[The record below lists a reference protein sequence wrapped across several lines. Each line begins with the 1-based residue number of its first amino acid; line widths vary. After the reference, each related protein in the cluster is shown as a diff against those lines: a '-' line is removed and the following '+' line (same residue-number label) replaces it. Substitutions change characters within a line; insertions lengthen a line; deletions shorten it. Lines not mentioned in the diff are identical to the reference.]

1 MSLASPSIN
10 FLITLLGFA
19 ILIGFFGGRLGKKI
33 FKAPQVVGFIIIG
46 LLLGESFLG
55 IFNEQTLNSLDMI
68 SSFALAF
75 IGFAIGGE
83 MSIAVFKKLGKSIL
97 TITIL
102 ESLGAF
108 LFVTVAVY
116 AFTQKLTVA
125 LLFGA
130 LASATAPAATVD
142 VLREYESSGP
152 LTTTLYAVVGLD
164 DAAAIII
171 YAFSTVMI
179 KTLLAHQNISSALHL
194 LEGPLLEIG
203 RSLFLG
209 ILVGAILAYTIKKIH
224 DREALMILGIGSIV
238 LCTGL
243 ASMFHSSLILSN
255 MAMGAT
261 VININKRTEIFDV
274 VQRITP
280 PIFVLFFILA
290 GARLQISLL
299 AKLGLIGLA
308 YIINRVLGKSIGTWV
323 GGRVSNAP
331 ESVRKYLGFCLLSQA
346 GVAIGLSIQALSDF
360 QPYGAAG
367 RELGLLAINV
377 IAGTTLIFQ
386 VIGPPFTKWAIF
398 KANEVPEE
406 KRELR

>member
-1 MSLASPSIN
+1 MLTAASLDIN
-10 FLITLLGFA
+10 TLITLLGLA
-19 ILIGFFGGRLGKKI
+19 IVVGFFGGRFGRKF

-55 IFNEQTLNSLDMI
+55 FFSEQALNRLDLI
-68 SSFALAF
+68 SWFALAL

-83 MSIAVFKKLGKSIL
+83 MSIAVFKRLGKSIF

-102 ESLGAF
+102 ESFGAF
-108 LFVTVAVY
+108 LAVTVAIY
-116 AFTQKLTVA
+116 IFTQRLPVA

-164 DAAAIII
+164 DATAIII
-171 YAFSTVMI
+171 YAFATMMI
-179 KTLLAHQNISSALHL
+179 KGLLVRESMPPALSL
-194 LEGPLLEIG
+194 LEAPLLEIG
-203 RSLFLG
+203 RSLFIG
-209 ILVGAILAYTIKKIH
+209 IMIGVLLSFVIKRVH

-243 ASMFHSSLILSN
+243 ALTFHSSLILSN
-255 MAMGAT
+255 MALGAT
-261 VININKRTEIFDV
+261 VINLTKRTEVFDV

-280 PIFVLFFILA
+280 PVFVLFFILV
-290 GARLQISLL
+290 GARLQTSLL

-308 YIINRVLGKSIGTWV
+308 YIINRVAGKSIGTWF
-323 GGRVSNAP
+323 GGRISNAP
-331 ESVRKYLGFCLLSQA
+331 ETVRKYLGFCLLSQA
-346 GVAIGLSIQALSDF
+346 GVAIGLSMQALRDF
-360 QPYGAAG
+360 QAYGAAG

-386 VIGPPFTKWAIF
+386 ILGPPFTKWAIF
-398 KANEVPEE
+398 KADEVPEE
-406 KRELR
+406 KR

>member
-1 MSLASPSIN
+1 MSLDSPNVNI
-10 FLITLLGFA
+10 LITLLGLA
-19 ILIGFFGGRLGKKI
+19 ILVGFFGGRFGKKF
-33 FKAPQVVGFIIIG
+33 FKSPQVVGFIIIG
-46 LLLGESFLG
+46 LLLGESFFG
-55 IFNEQTLNSLDMI
+55 IFREQTLNRLDLI

-83 MSIAVFKKLGKSIL
+83 MSIAVFKKLGKSIFA
-97 TITIL
+97 ITIL

-108 LFVTVAVY
+108 LFVTIAVY
-116 AFTQKLTVA
+116 VFTQKLTVA

-164 DAAAIII
+164 DAAAIMI
-171 YAFSTVMI
+171 YAFATVMI
-179 KTLLAHQNISSALHL
+179 KTLLSHENISSIFHL
-194 LEGPLLEIG
+194 IGGPFLEIG
-203 RSLFLG
+203 RSLLIG
-209 ILVGAILAYTIKKIH
+209 ILVGAALAYTIKKIH
-224 DREALMILGIGSIV
+224 DREALMIMGVGSIV

-243 ASMFHSSLILSN
+243 AMTLHSSLILSN

-261 VININKRTEIFDV
+261 IINLTNRTEIFDV

-280 PIFVLFFILA
+280 PIYVLFFILA

-308 YIINRVLGKSIGTWV
+308 YIINRVVGKSVGTWI
-323 GGRVSNAP
+323 GGRISDAP
-331 ESVRKYLGFCLLSQA
+331 ETVRKYLGFCLLSQA
-346 GVAIGLSIQALSDF
+346 GVAIGLSIQSLHDF
-360 QPYGAAG
+360 QAYGAAG

-386 VIGPPFTKWAIF
+386 IIGPPFTKWAIF
-398 KANEVPEE
+398 KANEVPIQ
-406 KRELR
+406 KRGG

>member
-10 FLITLLGFA
+10 FLLTLLGIA
-19 ILIGFFGGRLGKKI
+19 ILIGFFGGKLGKKF

-46 LLLGESFLG
+46 LILGESFLG
-55 IFNEQTLNSLDMI
+55 IFKEQTLNSLDMI

-83 MSIAVFKKLGKSIL
+83 MAIAVFKKLGKSIF

-108 LFVTVAVY
+108 LFVTIAIY

-164 DAAAIII
+164 DAAAIMI
-171 YAFSTVMI
+171 YAFATVMI
-179 KTLLAHQNISSALHL
+179 KTLLTHENISSILHL
-194 LEGPLLEIG
+194 LEGPFLEIG
-203 RSLFLG
+203 RSLFIGMLIG
-209 ILVGAILAYTIKKIH
+209 IVLAYTIKKMH
-224 DREALMILGIGSIV
+224 DREALMILGVGSIV

-243 ASMFHSSLILSN
+243 ALTFHSSLILSN

-261 VININKRTEIFDV
+261 VINLTKRTEIFDV

-290 GARLQISLL
+290 GARLQVSLL

-308 YIINRVLGKSIGTWV
+308 YIVNRVLGKSIGTWI

-331 ESVRKYLGFCLLSQA
+331 ETVRKYLGFCLLSQA

-360 QPYGAAG
+360 QAYGAAG

-386 VIGPPFTKWAIF
+386 IIGPPFTKWAIF

-406 KRELR
+406 RR